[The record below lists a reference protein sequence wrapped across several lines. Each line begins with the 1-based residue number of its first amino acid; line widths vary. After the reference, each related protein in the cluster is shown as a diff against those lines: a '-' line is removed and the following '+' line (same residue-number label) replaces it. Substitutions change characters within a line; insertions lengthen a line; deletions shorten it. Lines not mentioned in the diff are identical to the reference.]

1 MGRIV
6 DLCGEVAEAA
16 DEGSEGLVLS
26 PEVFNRLRQDW
37 PEEDIEDALSFVRDS
52 LLRGEVVDAAD
63 SLSSALVELLGAL
76 GSAAAF
82 AKMQAGEARWTAEM
96 VDRLARRVARVEE
109 ALEGVRE
116 GPRPDDHGFA
126 ALQTRLMDLGIEKE
140 MWGPDDEP
148 EEEKGH

>member
-1 MGRIV
+1 
-6 DLCGEVAEAA
+6 
-16 DEGSEGLVLS
+16 
-26 PEVFNRLRQDW
+26 
-37 PEEDIEDALSFVRDS
+37 
-52 LLRGEVVDAAD
+52 
-63 SLSSALVELLGAL
+63 
-76 GSAAAF
+76 
-82 AKMQAGEARWTAEM
+82 M

-116 GPRPDDHGFA
+116 GPRPDDRGFA